1 MLNGQAHRGGR
12 DEQQIVRGGQNISD
26 DDQEEVDDQ
35 MARQL
40 QQIDGEDG
48 NEEYGGEEDE
58 DQLIDIDNLNDNEKV
73 ILIQYLQ
80 DEYAKDPDNLPMPR
94 EVIEQFLEDNKEL
107 VEMINNQQNQDD
119 GDEAPDGQ
127 GEEEE
132 EDDED

>member
-1 MLNGQAHRGGR
+1 
-12 DEQQIVRGGQNISD
+12 
-26 DDQEEVDDQ
+26 

-107 VEMINNQQNQDD
+107 VEMINN
-119 GDEAPDGQ
+119 
-127 GEEEE
+127 
-132 EDDED
+132 